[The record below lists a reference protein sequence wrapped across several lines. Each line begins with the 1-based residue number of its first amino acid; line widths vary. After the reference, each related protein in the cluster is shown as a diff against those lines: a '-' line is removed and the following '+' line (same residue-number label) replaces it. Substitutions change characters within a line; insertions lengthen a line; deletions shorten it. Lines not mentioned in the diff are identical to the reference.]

1 MKTCCFLFLLLLSLR
16 IAPASF
22 AQDTGTGILYYAA
35 RTDGSGLF
43 DPAASGFYWTPPD
56 GSARAP
62 ILSYDT
68 ITGLAPDLL
77 QIVSPSPDGRRLLY
91 LAQTLDGFE
100 AVDIF
105 SLDVETSV
113 STQLTVTSGS
123 ESSWNPV
130 WSPDST

>member
-1 MKTCCFLFLLLLSLR
+1 MKSCCLLFLILLSPL

-35 RTDGSGLF
+35 RIDDSGLF

-56 GSARAP
+56 GGARAP
-62 ILSYDT
+62 ILSYHT
-68 ITGLAPDLL
+68 ITSLAPDLL
-77 QIVSPSPDGRRLLY
+77 QIVSLSPDGRTLLY

-105 SLDVETSV
+105 SLDVETS
-113 STQLTVTSGS
+113 
-123 ESSWNPV
+123 
-130 WSPDST
+130 